1 MYRKQRKGVL
11 HKRTL
16 YFDKFRSI
24 NYCIPL
30 CLLMLGSTGLLMLF
44 SISGG
49 EFNQTVINHFLR
61 LIVGFIFFIFFS
73 FISFRI
79 LRVIS
84 FPMYFVILAMLAW
97 LYIFESSTVSRW
109 ISLGGTSFQ
118 PSEFLKFI
126 LILTLASYYSFFG
139 ESKSRQLRY
148 NIIPIILILVPS
160 FLILNQPD
168 LGTAVLLILAGFSTV
183 FFSGLYLKWVVL
195 GSSFVFVTIP
205 LIITSL
211 KPYQMKRLEVFLDP
225 DKDPFGSGY
234 HIIQSKI
241 AIGSGGLTGKGF
253 MSGTQSQLN
262 FLPEK
267 HNDFML
273 AVLLE
278 ETGLVGGIFI
288 FSIFFY
294 FIIISMHT
302 SMVARSRFSSVAC
315 GSISV
320 LIFLYFFINC
330 AMITGLIPIVGVPI
344 PMLSYGGS
352 AIISLCA
359 AMGFVLNARRQRDI
373 KIESILDA

>member
-1 MYRKQRKGVL
+1 MYRKQRKSIL

-16 YFDKFRSI
+16 YFDKFRGI
-24 NYCIPL
+24 NYGIPL
-30 CLLMLGSTGLLMLF
+30 CLLMLGSAGLLMLF

-61 LIVGFIFFIFFS
+61 LIVGFVFFIFFS

-97 LYIFESSTVSRW
+97 LYVFETSTVSRW
-109 ISLGGTSFQ
+109 INLGGTSFQ

-148 NIIPIILILVPS
+148 NVLPIILILVPS

-241 AIGSGGLTGKGF
+241 AIGSGGLIGEGF

-288 FSIFFY
+288 FSIFSY

-302 SMVARSRFSSVAC
+302 SIVARSRFSSVAC

>member
-1 MYRKQRKGVL
+1 
-11 HKRTL
+11 
-16 YFDKFRSI
+16 
-24 NYCIPL
+24 
-30 CLLMLGSTGLLMLF
+30 
-44 SISGG
+44 
-49 EFNQTVINHFLR
+49 
-61 LIVGFIFFIFFS
+61 
-73 FISFRI
+73 
-79 LRVIS
+79 
-84 FPMYFVILAMLAW
+84 MYFIILAMLIW
-97 LYIFESSTVSRW
+97 LYIFEASTVSRW
-109 ISLGGTSFQ
+109 INLGGTSFQ

-139 ESKSRQLRY
+139 ERKSRQLRY
-148 NIIPIILILVPS
+148 NVFPIMLILIPS

-168 LGTAVLLILAGFSTV
+168 LGTAVLLILAGFATV
-183 FFSGLYLKWVVL
+183 FFSGLYLKWVAL
-195 GSSFVFVTIP
+195 GSSVVFMTIP

-278 ETGLVGGIFI
+278 ETGLIGGVFI

-302 SMVARSRFSSVAC
+302 SIVARSRFSSVAC

>member
-1 MYRKQRKGVL
+1 
-11 HKRTL
+11 
-16 YFDKFRSI
+16 
-24 NYCIPL
+24 
-30 CLLMLGSTGLLMLF
+30 MLF

-49 EFNQTVINHFLR
+49 EFNQTVMNHFLR

-84 FPMYFVILAMLAW
+84 FPMYFAILAMLAW

-109 ISLGGTSFQ
+109 INLGGTSFQ

-148 NIIPIILILVPS
+148 NVLPIILILVPS

-302 SMVARSRFSSVAC
+302 SIVARSRFSSVAC

>member
-1 MYRKQRKGVL
+1 MYRKQRKGIL

-84 FPMYFVILAMLAW
+84 FPMYFVILAMLVW
-97 LYIFESSTVSRW
+97 LYVFESSTVSRW
-109 ISLGGTSFQ
+109 INLGGTSFQ

-302 SMVARSRFSSVAC
+302 SIVARSRFSSVAC